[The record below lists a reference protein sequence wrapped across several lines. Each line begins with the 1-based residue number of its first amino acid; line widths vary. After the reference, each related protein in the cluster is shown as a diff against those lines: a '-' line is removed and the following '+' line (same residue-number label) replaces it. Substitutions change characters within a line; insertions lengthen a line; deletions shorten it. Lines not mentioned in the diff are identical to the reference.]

1 MGIWGLENFGK
12 KETKELGCYMS
23 KKGREIDSPIIDD
36 SVLEKLEKN
45 KPPSGF
51 NLPQGHLS
59 HSQIEM
65 YLRCPRQY
73 YHRYVREISRPPG
86 ISLILGTGTHKALE
100 TTHHHIVD
108 YATPA
113 PIEMVLATFSDSFD
127 QNAKEVPETEW
138 KEDEGNTKGGVKDA
152 GLKLVSLY
160 NRDFAPKVKPQVKND
175 VRGIERKITTNVAGV
190 PMVGYID
197 LIDTN
202 DDAVMTH
209 EEQTLLR
216 DNSKSVPEALRTSV
230 VDFKT
235 KAKSVS
241 QAEIDGSFQ
250 LTFYSYATQITNVRY
265 DQLLRQKRPKIKRM
279 RSMRKKGDYKW
290 MCEIVS
296 SVARAISSGIF
307 PPCAPD
313 NWACTPNWCGF
324 WGLCRGK
331 KQ

>member
-1 MGIWGLENFGK
+1 MI
-12 KETKELGCYMS
+12 
-23 KKGREIDSPIIDD
+23 KKGREIDSPIVD
-36 SVLEKLEKN
+36 SAVLEKLEKN

-65 YLRCPRQY
+65 YLRCPKQY
-73 YHRYVREISRPPG
+73 YYRYIRDIARPPG
-86 ISLILGTGTHKALE
+86 ISLVLGTGTHKALE

-113 PIEMVLATFSDSFD
+113 PIEIVLSIFSDSFD
-127 QNAKEVPETEW
+127 KNAEEVPKEDW
-138 KEDEGNTKGGVKDA
+138 KEEEGNTKGGVKDA

-160 NRDFAPKVKPQVKND
+160 NKDFAPKVKPQIKENI
-175 VRGIERKITTNVAGV
+175 RGIEKKVTVNVAGV

-202 DDAVMTH
+202 DDTIMSH
-209 EEQTLLR
+209 EEQTLLY
-216 DNSKSVPEALRTSV
+216 DNAKGTPEILRTSI

-250 LTFYSYATQITNVRY
+250 LTFYSFATGVNNVRY
-265 DQLLRQKRPKIKRM
+265 DQLLRQKKPKIKRM
-279 RSMRKKGDYKW
+279 HSIRKTNDYKW
-290 MCEIVS
+290 MLEIVS
-296 SVARAISSGIF
+296 NVAKAISSGIF

-313 NWACTPNWCGF
+313 NWACTPKWCGF

-331 KQ
+331 YS

>member
-1 MGIWGLENFGK
+1 MIK
-12 KETKELGCYMS
+12 R
-23 KKGREIDSPIIDD
+23 GREIDSPIIDD
-36 SVLEKLEKN
+36 VTLEKLEKN
-45 KPPSGF
+45 RPSNGF

-65 YLRCPRQY
+65 YLRCPKQY
-73 YHRYVREISRPPG
+73 YHRYIRDIARPPG
-86 ISLILGTGTHKALE
+86 ISLVLGTGTHKALE

-108 YATPA
+108 YSTPA
-113 PIEMVLATFSDSFD
+113 PIEMVLSTFSDSFD

-138 KEDEGNTKGGVKDA
+138 REDEGNTKGSVKDA

-160 NRDFAPKVKPQVKND
+160 NRDFAPKVKPQVKD
-175 VRGIERKITTNVAGV
+175 DIRGIERKITSNIAGV

-202 DDAVMTH
+202 DDAIMSH
-209 EEQTLLR
+209 EEQALLR
-216 DNSKSVPEALRTSV
+216 SDFKSVPEALRTSV

-250 LTFYSYATQITNVRY
+250 LTFYSYATGIGSVRY
-265 DQLLRQKRPKIKRM
+265 DQLLRQKKPKIKRM
-279 RSMRKKGDYKW
+279 YSTRKSDDFRW
-290 MCEIVS
+290 VCEIIS
-296 SVARAISSGIF
+296 NVARAISSGIF

-313 NWACTPNWCGF
+313 NWACTPKWCGF
-324 WGLCRGK
+324 WRQCRGK
-331 KQ
+331 HE